1 MEGIIKQSGLPGEFK
16 FIFRSILQMNIIQFI
31 ISSLR
36 KPVTIVVIVIAIF
49 FFAVVSIRSMP
60 IDIFPKLGT
69 PTIYVAQTYGGLS
82 AEQLEG
88 FVTSYY
94 EYHFLYVTGIKSVES
109 KTIQGI
115 TLLKLNFYEGTDMG
129 QATGEVVS
137 MVNRA
142 RAFMPPGTVSPFVTR
157 FDGGSVPV
165 GQLVF
170 SSSTRSLSEV
180 QDLALFKVRPMFS
193 TLPGVS
199 APPPF
204 GGNQR
209 TVLIKADLNKLR
221 SYQVSPEELVTA
233 VAQGNTITPAGN
245 LRIGDK
251 MLITPQNTV
260 VDNIQD
266 LGNIP
271 LKAGS
276 GPTVFVHDLAQ
287 VSNGADITTG
297 YALING
303 KRSVYIPV
311 TKRAD
316 ASTWDVVQKVKAA
329 LPDMQAAIPA
339 DIKVS
344 YEFDQSGYVINSL
357 KSLMTEGI
365 LGALLTGLMV
375 LLFLGDWRGSLIV
388 VLTIPIALLTAII
401 CLKLFGQTINIMT
414 LGGLAL
420 AIGILVD
427 EATVTIEN
435 IHHHQEKGEPKG
447 RAILEACREIAFP
460 KLLILLCILA
470 VFFPA
475 VFMSGIPKAMF
486 LPLSLAVGLAMI
498 ASFLLSQSF
507 VPVIA
512 NWLYKD
518 HPAENAKE
526 GARMAQFKK
535 NYEKMLNGLSG
546 IRDVFVPV
554 YILLSI
560 VLAVFIFSFIGKE
573 LFPRVDAGQFQV
585 RVRLPEGTR
594 LERTEQKTKQL
605 LSIIDSL
612 TGGNKISIS
621 SAFVGVQASSYP
633 VNVIHLWTSGEHE
646 GVLKVKFIQ
655 RAGINLNTFR
665 ETLRKAA
672 AKSIPDM
679 KLSFEPADLVDQVMS
694 LGTGTPVQIRILG
707 KSLGQDRAFGAKI
720 MEQLKKLRYLRDITY
735 DAPQNYP
742 ALKIEFDRVKL
753 GQLGLTVDEASKSL
767 IAATSSSRFSQPNY
781 WLDKSTGTAYQVQVQ
796 VPEYIMNDPAQID
809 NIPLLSK
816 DGKQVFIRDAASWT
830 MGNIEG
836 EYDRLNQ
843 KRYITITAN
852 LQDKALGSALNE
864 IDKIIAGAGKL
875 PEGMKIQ
882 QQGQAE
888 VFTQTFD
895 ELQNGIIMA
904 IAVIFLL
911 LAANFQSFRLSLV
924 ILSIIPGII
933 AGSFLLLMITGKT
946 LNIQSYMGGIMA
958 IGVSV
963 ANAILFVTQ
972 AEKYRREKHQN
983 PYLNGIK
990 DRIRPILMTSFAMI
1004 AGMVPMA
1011 LGLGEGGDQT
1021 APLGI
1026 AVIGGLLFSMFSS
1039 LILLPLLYQSAI
1051 GNRPLKVISL
1061 DPDDPQSK
1069 YHLIEEN

>member
-1 MEGIIKQSGLPGEFK
+1 
-16 FIFRSILQMNIIQFI
+16 MNIIQFLY
-31 ISSLR
+31 SSLR
-36 KPVTIVVIVIAIF
+36 KPVTIIVAVIAIF

-60 IDIFPKLGT
+60 VDIFPKLGT
-69 PTIYVAQTYGGLS
+69 PAIYVAQTYGGLS
-82 AEQLEG
+82 PEQLEG

-157 FDGGSVPV
+157 FDGGSVAV

-209 TVLIKADLNKLR
+209 TELVKADLNKLR
-221 SYQVSPEELVTA
+221 SYNISPDQLVTA
-233 VAQGNTITPAGN
+233 IAQGNTITPAGN
-245 LRIGDK
+245 LRMGDE

-271 LKAGS
+271 LKTGS
-276 GPTVFVHDLAQ
+276 GPQVYVHDIAQ
-287 VSNGADITTG
+287 ISNGADITTG

-329 LPDMQAAIPA
+329 LPDMQAAIPS
-339 DIKVS
+339 DIKVT

-357 KSLMTEGI
+357 KSLTTEGI

-375 LLFLGDWRGSLIV
+375 LLFLRDWRGSLIV
-388 VLTIPIALLTAII
+388 VLTIPLALLSAVI
-401 CLKLFGQTINIMT
+401 CLKLFGQSINIMT

-447 RAILEACREIAFP
+447 RAILEACKEIALP

-475 VFMSGIPKAMF
+475 LFMSGIPKAMF
-486 LPLSLAVGLAMI
+486 LPLSVAVGLAMI

-512 NWLYKD
+512 NWLFKD
-518 HPAENAKE
+518 HLEGHAKE
-526 GARMAQFKK
+526 GPRMVRFKQRH
-535 NYEKMLNGLSG
+535 EKFLNGLSG
-546 IRDVFVPV
+546 IRNIFIPV
-554 YILLSI
+554 YIILSI
-560 VLAVFIFSFIGKE
+560 VLAVVIFNSIGKE

-594 LERTEQKTKQL
+594 LERTEDKTKQL
-605 LSIIDSL
+605 LGIIDSL
-612 TGGNKISIS
+612 TGNNKIAIS
-621 SAFVGVQASSYP
+621 SAFIGVQASSYP
-633 VNVIHLWTSGEHE
+633 VNVIHLWTSGSNE
-646 GVLKVKFIQ
+646 GVLKVKFISG
-655 RAGINLNTFR
+655 AGINLNTFR
-665 ETLRKAA
+665 ETLRNTV
-672 AKSIPDM
+672 AKSIPDI

-694 LGTGTPVQIRILG
+694 QGTGTPVQIRILG
-707 KSLGQDRAFGAKI
+707 KSLAQDRIFAAQI
-720 MEQLKKLRYLRDITY
+720 MERIKKLSYIRDVAY
-735 DAPQNYP
+735 DAPQSYP
-742 ALKIEFDRVKL
+742 ALKIDFDRVKL

-781 WLDKSTGTAYQVQVQ
+781 WLDKSTGTAYQIQVQ
-796 VPEYIMNDPAQID
+796 VPEYVMNSPSQVD
-809 NIPLLSK
+809 NIPLTSK
-816 DGKQVFIRDAASWT
+816 DGKRVFMRDVATWR
-830 MGNIEG
+830 MGNVEG

-843 KRYITITAN
+843 KRFITITAN
-852 LQDKALGSALNE
+852 LQGKTLGTALGD
-864 IDKIIAGAGKL
+864 IDRIITGIGKL
-875 PEGMKIQ
+875 PEGMKVQ

-888 VFTQTFD
+888 IFTQTFQ

-904 IAVIFLL
+904 IVIIFLM
-911 LAANFQSFRLSLV
+911 LAVNFQSFRISFV
-924 ILSIIPGII
+924 ILSIIPGIV
-933 AGSFLLLMITGKT
+933 AGSFFLLLITGKT
-946 LNIQSYMGGIMA
+946 LNIQSYMGSIMA
-958 IGVSV
+958 IGVAI
-963 ANAILFVTQ
+963 ANAILFITQ
-972 AEKYRREKHQN
+972 AEKYRREKQQN
-983 PYLNGIK
+983 PYMYGIR

-1004 AGMVPMA
+1004 AGMIPMA

-1039 LILLPLLYQSAI
+1039 LILLPLVYQSAI
-1051 GNRPLKVISL
+1051 GNNPVRAISL

-1069 YHLIEEN
+1069 YHLINENQL